1 MRLSFI
7 AIVALCGIGVA
18 ASAADDASQ
27 LKNSKEKFS
36 YGLGM
41 SLGTNLKRNKLSNEQ
56 FDVELIYRGLKDVV
70 GGSPT
75 LLDEAQMRQAIMD
88 YQQEMRSQLGAK
100 NKEAGAKY
108 LADNRTKE
116 GIKTHSV
123 TVATNTYEL
132 QYKVLAEGNGQS
144 PGTNDMVTV
153 NYRGTLIDGTEFD
166 SSYKRGQPA
175 TFPVTGVIRGWTE
188 ALKLMKPGAKR
199 ELYLPSELAYGE
211 RGPAS
216 IEPNSTLIFEVE
228 LISAQPRQTPQ
239 AAPAAQQPVTSDII
253 KVPSKEELEKGA
265 KIEVIKAADLE
276 KLQAAERAKA
286 EAEKAKSQPD
296 KK

>member
-1 MRLSFI
+1 MRPSFI

-41 SLGTNLKRNKLSNEQ
+41 SLGTNLKRNKLSNDQ
-56 FDVELIYRGLKDVV
+56 FDIELIYRGLKDVV

-88 YQQEMRSQLGAK
+88 YQQEMRTQLGAK
-100 NKEAGAKY
+100 NKETGAKY
-108 LADNRTKE
+108 LAANRAKE

-132 QYKVLAEGNGQS
+132 QYKVLAEGSGQS
-144 PGTNDMVTV
+144 PSTNDMVTV

-188 ALKLMKPGAKR
+188 ALRLMKPGAKW

-211 RGPAS
+211 RGTAS

-286 EAEKAKSQPD
+286 EAEKAKNQAD

>member
-36 YGLGM
+36 YSLGM
-41 SLGTNLKRNKLSNEQ
+41 SLGTNLKRNRLSNDQ
-56 FDVELIYRGLKDVV
+56 FDIELIYRGLKDVV
-70 GGSPT
+70 GGLPT
-75 LLDEAQMRQAIMD
+75 LLDEAQMRQAITD
-88 YQQEMRSQLGAK
+88 YQKEMRAQLGAK

-108 LADNRTKE
+108 LAENRTKE

-132 QYKVLAEGNGQS
+132 QYKVLAEGSGQS
-144 PGTNDMVTV
+144 PSTNDMVTV

-175 TFPVTGVIRGWTE
+175 TFPVTGVVRGWSE
-188 ALKLMKPGAKR
+188 ALKLMKPGAKW
-199 ELYLPSELAYGE
+199 ELYLPPELAYGE
-211 RGPAS
+211 PGTAS
-216 IEPNSTLIFEVE
+216 IEPNSTLIFEIE

-239 AAPAAQQPVTSDII
+239 AASATQQPVTSDII

-286 EAEKAKSQPD
+286 EAEKAKDQTD